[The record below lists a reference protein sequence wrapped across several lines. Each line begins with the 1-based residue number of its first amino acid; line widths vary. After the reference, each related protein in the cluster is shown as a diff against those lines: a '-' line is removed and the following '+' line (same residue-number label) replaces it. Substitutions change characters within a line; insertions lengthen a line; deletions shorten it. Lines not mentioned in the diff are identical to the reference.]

1 MIRKHNGEFVATCD
15 ECGDRLYG
23 GVEDVFARF
32 VTELHDAGWACV
44 KNSAGEWEHQCPSC
58 ID

>member
-1 MIRKHNGEFVATCD
+1 MIQKDKGEFVATCN

-23 GVEDVFARF
+23 GTEELFINFIA
-32 VTELHDAGWACV
+32 ELHDAGWACV
-44 KNSAGEWEHQCPSC
+44 KNSADEWEHQCPDC